1 VVEGDSMIG
10 KKIVLELRRKTEV
23 SDGMGGVTTTVESL
37 RNITGVLSTIRGV
50 ERLSADKLTVIAD
63 YYFYIDFPIGVTIT
77 EKDIF
82 VKGTTEYKIIYIN
95 NVGAN
100 QNRRLQIV
108 LKEEV

>member
-1 VVEGDSMIG
+1 MIG
-10 KKIVLELRRKTEV
+10 KKVTMELRRGIEV
-23 SDGMGGVTTTVESL
+23 SDGMGGVTTTIAGL
-37 RNITGVLSTIRGV
+37 RNITGVLSTLRGV
-50 ERLSADKLTVIAD
+50 GRLAADKLTVIAD
-63 YYFYIDFPIGVTIT
+63 YNFYIDYPIGVEIT

-100 QNRRLQIV
+100 QDRRLQIT